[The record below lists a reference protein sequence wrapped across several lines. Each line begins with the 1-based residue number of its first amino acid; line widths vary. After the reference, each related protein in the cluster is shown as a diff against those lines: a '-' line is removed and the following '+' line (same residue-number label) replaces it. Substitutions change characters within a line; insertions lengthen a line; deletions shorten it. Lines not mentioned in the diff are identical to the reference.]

1 MGEGEWR
8 REGIWRREWIGAGEC
23 ILKDEGRRKGLI
35 AEEE

>member
-8 REGIWRREWIGAGEC
+8 REGELIGAGEC